1 MKENLFSDLPITD
14 QATLTLITFIDVV
27 KENGVP
33 PLPHA
38 WEFPNVRGYAQE
50 RKEYPAPYLD
60 LFFHR
65 NSGGPFI
72 RDNAKLFSLHVDY
85 FDHLNPSSFDTF
97 DLSFNYY
104 KRNKVVD
111 AWYLDRNT
119 EIDYNSLH
127 SFIDKNFSR
136 DLQYNIVQGLGE
148 VLKVIYK
155 YGGVLPRKLHL
166 TGVQYKLLRK
176 KTPVEKLV
184 VDTTLFITTVRKLN
198 YVEYNENLVIPVF
211 EHAKEIDSD
220 VFTKSQFLTT
230 PTNGYYSVMM
240 EIGSI
245 YNTKHFK
252 LNTDTLRYLLE
263 KESVFDAPIEL
274 DYLVDLF
281 NRFMS
286 FLISQDYY
294 VTPNKIYSQ
303 EETYLLHE
311 VGELTGGIRA
321 ILNYFD
327 LNYVNYY
334 VNSNILSDVYCY
346 FY

>member
-1 MKENLFSDLPITD
+1 MKENLFTDLPIID
-14 QATLTLITFIDVV
+14 QATLSLITLIEVV
-27 KENGVP
+27 KDNGVP

-38 WEFPNVRGYAQE
+38 WEFPNVKGYAQE
-50 RKEYPAPYLD
+50 RKDYPVAYLD

-65 NSGGPFI
+65 NSGKPFI
-72 RDNAKLFSLHVDY
+72 RDNVKLFSVHVDY

-97 DLSFNYY
+97 DFSFNYY
-104 KRNKVVD
+104 RRNKVFD
-111 AWYLDRNT
+111 AWYLD
-119 EIDYNSLH
+119 
-127 SFIDKNFSR
+127 KNA
-136 DLQYNIVQGLGE
+136 D
-148 VLKVIYK
+148 IY
-155 YGGVLPRKLHL
+155 VS
-166 TGVQYKLLRK
+166 
-176 KTPVEKLV
+176 
-184 VDTTLFITTVRKLN
+184 
-198 YVEYNENLVIPVF
+198 YNENLVVPVF
-211 EHAKEIDSD
+211 DYDKKTDSEI
-220 VFTKSQFLTT
+220 FTKVHFLTT
-230 PTNGYYSVMM
+230 PTNGYSSVMM

-252 LNTDTLRYLLE
+252 LNTNTLRYLLE

-281 NRFMS
+281 NRFMF

-294 VTPNKIYSQ
+294 VTPNKIHSK

-321 ILNYFD
+321 ILNYLD

-334 VNSNILSDVYCY
+334 VNSNILGDVYCY

>member
-1 MKENLFSDLPITD
+1 M
-14 QATLTLITFIDVV
+14 
-27 KENGVP
+27 
-33 PLPHA
+33 
-38 WEFPNVRGYAQE
+38 
-50 RKEYPAPYLD
+50 
-60 LFFHR
+60 
-65 NSGGPFI
+65 
-72 RDNAKLFSLHVDY
+72 
-85 FDHLNPSSFDTF
+85 
-97 DLSFNYY
+97 
-104 KRNKVVD
+104 
-111 AWYLDRNT
+111 
-119 EIDYNSLH
+119 
-127 SFIDKNFSR
+127 
-136 DLQYNIVQGLGE
+136 
-148 VLKVIYK
+148 
-155 YGGVLPRKLHL
+155 
-166 TGVQYKLLRK
+166 
-176 KTPVEKLV
+176 
-184 VDTTLFITTVRKLN
+184 
-198 YVEYNENLVIPVF
+198 IPVF
-211 EHAKEIDSD
+211 ERAKEIDSD

-230 PTNGYYSVMM
+230 STNGYSSVMM

-274 DYLVDLF
+274 NYLVELF
-281 NRFMS
+281 NRFLS

-321 ILNYFD
+321 ILNSFD